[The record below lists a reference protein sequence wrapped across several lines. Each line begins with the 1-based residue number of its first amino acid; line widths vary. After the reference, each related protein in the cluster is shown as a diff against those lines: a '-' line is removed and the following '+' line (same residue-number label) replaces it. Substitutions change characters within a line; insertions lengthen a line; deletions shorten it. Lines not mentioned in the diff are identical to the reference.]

1 MTTTERFKVCL
12 LFGAPGVGK
21 GTQGKVLG
29 VIPGFVH
36 LSTGDMFRALD
47 PLSDLGKVFREYSL
61 KGELVPDSFTIRLW
75 TQYVEQLK
83 AQGRYRPETDML
95 VLDGIPR
102 NAAQARL
109 MEPLIDVLAVVHLD
123 AADRAEMV
131 HRLKRRAEKE
141 KRGDDA
147 KEEVIRRRL
156 QVYDEETRPVL
167 ECYPRAVIHMVDAM
181 GSPAS
186 VLQHVLE
193 VLAPV
198 QETHFGNALA

>member
-1 MTTTERFKVCL
+1 MPLNERCKVCL

-29 VIPGFVH
+29 AVPGFVH

-61 KGELVPDSFTIRLW
+61 RGELVPDSFTIQLW
-75 TQYVEQLK
+75 RQYVSGLIER
-83 AQGRYRPETDML
+83 GVYRPARDML

-102 NAAQARL
+102 NASQARL
-109 MEPLIDVLAVVHLD
+109 MAPLLDVLAVVHLD
-123 AADRAEMV
+123 APDRHEMIRRLKLRAE
-131 HRLKRRAEKE
+131 RE

-147 KEEVIRRRL
+147 REDVIRRRL
-156 QVYDEETRPVL
+156 EVYDAETKPVL
-167 ECYPRAVIHMVDAM
+167 AEYPSGVIHLVDAM
-181 GSPAS
+181 DTPAI
-186 VLQHVLE
+186 VLQRVLA

-198 QETHFGNALA
+198 QATHFGNALA